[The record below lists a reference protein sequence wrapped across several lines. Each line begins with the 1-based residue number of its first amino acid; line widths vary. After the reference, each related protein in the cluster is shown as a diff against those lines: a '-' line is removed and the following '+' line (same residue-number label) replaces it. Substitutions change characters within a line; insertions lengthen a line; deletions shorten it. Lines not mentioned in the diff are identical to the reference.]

1 MANTDR
7 RYAIQDI
14 ENQGADRSFEGF
26 PMRETVGYDGIALQ
40 RSLADSMAI
49 KITEV
54 GDVTYI
60 ALAAP
65 GTAQATAKWQV
76 RKLDQTTGIIIT
88 FAGGTANF
96 DQVATDLTTLS
107 YS

>member
-65 GTAQATAKWQV
+65 GTSNSEMASTETRPNYRDYNYV
-76 RKLDQTTGIIIT
+76 RWWDC
-88 FAGGTANF
+88 
-96 DQVATDLTTLS
+96 
-107 YS
+107 